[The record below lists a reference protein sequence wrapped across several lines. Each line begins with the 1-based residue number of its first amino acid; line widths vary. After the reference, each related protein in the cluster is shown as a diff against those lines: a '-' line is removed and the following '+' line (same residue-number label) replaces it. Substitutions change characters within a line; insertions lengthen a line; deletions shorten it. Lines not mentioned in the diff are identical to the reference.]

1 MLKTSG
7 CASANVWQNLCDH
20 YVNTAQLS
28 VIMQRHDLTL
38 RSRLIHKQI
47 EEVQLHTYNL
57 YLQIPGCHKLF
68 QKSAFRHPE
77 MTASCNHALR
87 AISYSHERRL
97 SSTLTRMLIS
107 SKVGSRCYLATT
119 CETLSE
125 NCLPGKFTVPV
136 WHMSRQICKVIR
148 V

>member
-7 CASANVWQNLCDH
+7 CASAIVWQSLCDH
-20 YVNTAQLS
+20 YVNKAQLS
-28 VIMQRHDLTL
+28 VIMQRYSLTW
-38 RSRLIHKQI
+38 RSRSMHKQI

-97 SSTLTRMLIS
+97 SGTLTRMLIS
-107 SKVGSRCYLATT
+107 SQVCIKCCCATT
-119 CETLSE
+119 CSE

-136 WHMSRQICKVIR
+136 WHMSRQICKVI
-148 V
+148 